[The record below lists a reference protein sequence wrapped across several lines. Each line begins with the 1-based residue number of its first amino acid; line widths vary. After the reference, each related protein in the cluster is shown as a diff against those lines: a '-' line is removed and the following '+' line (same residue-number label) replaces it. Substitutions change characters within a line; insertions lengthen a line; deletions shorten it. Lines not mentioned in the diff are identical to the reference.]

1 MTTSMVHGRCSAQ
14 YMHKVFVQMSKMG
27 GAVLPNDLYK
37 RCGSYEEAAS
47 VEEPESELFS
57 KEPELYQTGP
67 ICLRFILTK
76 SSCFFLVHCPCQ

>member
-47 VEEPESELFS
+47 IEELKMEPFLEESELC
-57 KEPELYQTGP
+57 QTNP
-67 ICLRFILTK
+67 
-76 SSCFFLVHCPCQ
+76 